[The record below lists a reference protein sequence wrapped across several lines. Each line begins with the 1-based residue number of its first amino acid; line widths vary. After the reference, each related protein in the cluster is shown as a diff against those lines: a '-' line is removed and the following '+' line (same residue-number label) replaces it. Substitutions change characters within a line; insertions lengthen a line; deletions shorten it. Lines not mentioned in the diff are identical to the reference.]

1 MSDLTIRP
9 LNCGTIH
16 TDYSN
21 MVYWTNFGTKL
32 AIPSFIYMI
41 EGAKDH
47 DDKDVKVVVDTSF
60 LDPERGGAP
69 WPASREPGQSVREQ
83 LEGAGWKPEEVD
95 ILILSHLHW
104 DHSQNCDLFP
114 NAIKYVWAEELQ
126 YSVCPVALQSKP
138 YDAPIHPN
146 TRWPVIAQQGIIFE
160 PIWKD
165 NYEIVPGVT
174 YFHTP
179 GHTPGHCSV
188 AVETRVG
195 TYVIAADVIQIQ
207 EGLDRRVPAGQMSS
221 MRDAMDSIWKCIERA
236 TKEEYILPG
245 HEASVLE
252 KEVYP

>member
-1 MSDLTIRP
+1 
-9 LNCGTIH
+9 
-16 TDYSN
+16 
-21 MVYWTNFGTKL
+21 MV
-32 AIPSFIYMI
+32 
-41 EGAKDH
+41 
-47 DDKDVKVVVDTSF
+47 
-60 LDPERGGAP
+60 
-69 WPASREPGQSVREQ
+69 
-83 LEGAGWKPEEVD
+83 
-95 ILILSHLHW
+95 
-104 DHSQNCDLFP
+104 
-114 NAIKYVWAEELQ
+114 
-126 YSVCPVALQSKP
+126 
-138 YDAPIHPN
+138 
-146 TRWPVIAQQGIIFE
+146 AQQGIIFE

-207 EGLDRRVPAGQMSS
+207 EGLERRVPAGQMSS